1 MFVNP
6 PFMSIFTYVC
16 AVVDLI
22 VVSRHF
28 TWIIV
33 YSLSLIYY
41 SYLRVPCE
49 LPVCLSV
56 GSVVSVQCT
65 GPVVITKHDHIRLLL
80 LLTTKSLWPFYSCG
94 KTARNLSIFPST
106 TYVISHLD
114 DLKKKKVKKKVW
126 NYDIFKWTQNI
137 TSPPPF
143 QWMRNETQVAEEYC
157 WAITQEAAPLCCAR
171 SVSSV
176 LDCEFQLDSIRVLIS
191 ELRRI
196 FWKVATV

>member
-6 PFMSIFTYVC
+6 PFRSIFTYVS
-16 AVVDLI
+16 AIVDLI

-49 LPVCLSV
+49 LPVCLSA

-65 GPVVITKHDHIRLLL
+65 GPVVITKHGHIRLLL
-80 LLTTKSLWPFYSCG
+80 LLTTKSLWPFYSCR
-94 KTARNLSIFPST
+94 KTARNLLIFPSP
-106 TYVISHLD
+106 TYVISHLHD
-114 DLKKKKVKKKVW
+114 FKKNLKKFGIMTFL
-126 NYDIFKWTQNI
+126 NERRIA
-137 TSPPPF
+137 SPF
-143 QWMRNETQVAEEYC
+143 QWMRNETQVAAEYC

-176 LDCEFQLDSIRVLIS
+176 LDCEFQLDSICVLIS
-191 ELRRI
+191 ELRPI
-196 FWKVATV
+196 FWNITTV